1 MLRLYGLF
9 HKVTVN
15 GVLDIGRGALD
26 SLGVD
31 LGPKGMVGAE
41 RSPQIESGV
50 DQGIE
55 VVMHTVCSVCMKMR
69 VWSWGSQACI

>member
-1 MLRLYGLF
+1 MLRLCGLF
-9 HKVTVN
+9 YKVTVS

-31 LGPKGMVGAE
+31 LGPKGMVGGE
-41 RSPQIESGV
+41 RSPQMEPSV

-55 VVMHTVCSVCMKMR
+55 VVIHTVCSVCMKMR
-69 VWSWGSQACI
+69 VWSWDSQACI

>member
-9 HKVTVN
+9 YKVTVN

-26 SLGVD
+26 SLGLD
-31 LGPKGMVGAE
+31 LGPKGMVGGE
-41 RSPQIESGV
+41 RSPQIEPSV

-55 VVMHTVCSVCMKMR
+55 VVMHTVCSVCMKML
-69 VWSWGSQACI
+69 VWSWGNQACI